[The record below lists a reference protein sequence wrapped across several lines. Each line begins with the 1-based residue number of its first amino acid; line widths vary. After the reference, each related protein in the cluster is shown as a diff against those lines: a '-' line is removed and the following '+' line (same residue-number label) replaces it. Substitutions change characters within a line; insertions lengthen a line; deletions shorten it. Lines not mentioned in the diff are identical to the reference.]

1 MKKEKIILISVIVI
15 VVLTIGAVV
24 FQKTAPGK
32 YDAFAACLKEKNVTF
47 FGAFWCPHCQ
57 SQKKLFGNSAKRLPY
72 VECSTP
78 DGKNQTQICKDE
90 NIKSYPTWRFADG
103 SEQTGEVSLENLA
116 EKSGCELPASK

>member
-1 MKKEKIILISVIVI
+1 MNKEKIILISVIVVI
-15 VVLTIGAVV
+15 ILTIGAVV
-24 FQKTAPGK
+24 FQRTAPGK
-32 YDAFAACLKEKNVTF
+32 YDGFAACLKEKNVTF
-47 FGAFWCPHCQ
+47 FGAFWCSHCQ

-78 DGKNQTQICKDE
+78 DRKNQTQICKDE

-103 SEQTGEVSLENLA
+103 SEQTGEVFLENLA